1 MRYTVDRIGGGI
13 AVLETE
19 TGERRTV
26 EASILPENVKEGDC
40 LTEAD
45 GIFSLDAERTSARR
59 KKLHARLK
67 ALIRKGGC
75 KPRTKK
81 K

>member
-1 MRYTVDRIGGGI
+1 MKYTVDRVSEGV

-19 TGERRTV
+19 TGERRAL
-26 EASILPENVKEGDC
+26 ELAKLPENIREGDC

-45 GIFSLDAERTSARR
+45 SIFSLDAERTSARR

-67 ALIRKGGC
+67 ALGGSGGST
-75 KPRTKK
+75 PQTK
-81 K
+81 

>member
-1 MRYTVDRIGGGI
+1 MRYTVDRIGGGM
-13 AVLETE
+13 AVLESE

-26 EASILPENVKEGDC
+26 ESAILPENVKEGDC

-45 GIFSLDAERTSARR
+45 DVFSLNAEQTSERR

-67 ALIRKGGC
+67 ALARRAGRKPG
-75 KPRTKK
+75 TKK

>member
-1 MRYTVDRIGGGI
+1 MRYIVDRLSEGI
-13 AVLETE
+13 AVLESE
-19 TGERRTV
+19 TGMRRKV
-26 EASILPENVKEGDC
+26 EAAILPENVKEGDC

-59 KKLHARLK
+59 KKLYARLK
-67 ALIRKGGC
+67 ALVRKVGRAPG
-75 KPRTKK
+75 PKK

>member
-1 MRYTVDRIGGGI
+1 MRYIVDRLIEGI
-13 AVLETE
+13 AVLESE

-26 EASILPENVKEGDC
+26 EAAILPENVKEGDC

-59 KKLHARLK
+59 KKLYARLK
-67 ALIRKGGC
+67 ALARKGGR
-75 KPRTKK
+75 KPGTKK